1 VHAKAPVDGGAVE
14 AEEDAVGNG
23 CPGGVLGAA
32 VEAHLHITAR
42 PWPCEVDLVG
52 RRRAAD
58 LGREKG
64 VAAVTLFSDLA
75 LRRRKTAFLSV
86 KASNAM
92 AAALH
97 CSALLCPRDKGGGEC
112 AGEGGPRS
120 GREEGGRPEYIAN
133 QKGGRQTTDRR
144 KASSI

>member
-1 VHAKAPVDGGAVE
+1 VDGGAVE

-86 KASNAM
+86 KASKAM
-92 AAALH
+92 EAAP
-97 CSALLCPRDKGGGEC
+97 LCLARGARGGVFRLAR
-112 AGEGGPRS
+112 AGSVLG
-120 GREEGGRPEYIAN
+120 
-133 QKGGRQTTDRR
+133 
-144 KASSI
+144 